1 MSAAVCP
8 AGFEKELLTS
18 LIPPVS
24 PPDVSE
30 KKKRLMKENDQLS
43 VILSQ
48 DISFYFPAE
57 AEGDDSVAIK
67 DEPKIHFFQPSGGKI
82 S

>member
-1 MSAAVCP
+1 
-8 AGFEKELLTS
+8 
-18 LIPPVS
+18 
-24 PPDVSE
+24 
-30 KKKRLMKENDQLS
+30 MKENDQLS